1 MDKRTLKHSG
11 IKGMKWGVRRYQN
24 PDGSLTPAGRKR
36 YGGDSYQ
43 QDPVKSLSDAELRQR
58 INRIQME
65 NTYAQLTAKKKSAG
79 RKFVEDVLLGAAKQ
93 TATSYA
99 AKYMTKGVDALMNSA
114 SKTATKKSK

>member
-1 MDKRTLKHSG
+1 MDNKTLVHWG

-24 PDGSLTPAGRKR
+24 SDGSLTPAGKKR
-36 YGGDSYQ
+36 YSDSDQ
-43 QDPVKSLSDAELRQR
+43 QDSAKSLSDAELRQR

-114 SKTATKKSK
+114 SKTATKKSN